1 MNPTPFKDT
10 TPISKL
16 KSKYRKFIF
25 YGFITFF
32 TFSCLLVGSV
42 FYKFNQLG
50 FFSEFEEETNFLKN
64 YEYSDNT
71 IIYDR
76 HGKVITEVFSK
87 RHSFIDIDNMP
98 PNLINAVLAIED
110 KNYFSHQGVDYT
122 SILRALSA
130 NLYSFLKNAKYSQGA
145 STITQQLVR
154 YNFLSREKSIFRKLK
169 EIFIARKVEEALSKN
184 QILELYLNT
193 LFLGHNS
200 YGVGSAS
207 LTYFNKELNKL
218 ELHELAFLAGLFQ
231 APSRYNP
238 IRNEKLSIQR
248 QRSVLKAMYRNKFIT
263 KEQLNESAQKKLIF
277 KISNPKANQ
286 NSHVSSYV
294 IESVVKLLPHRDI
307 KNKGLNIYTTLDLNI
322 QNLFNGSLATYEGKI
337 KELERKIFLE
347 KVNNITENSDPKR
360 PRIEVA
366 AITLETSSGAI
377 VNLIGG
383 RNFKVSQFNR
393 AINSRRA
400 SGSAFKPIIY
410 SLALERGRK
419 WSDVFY
425 VSPLN
430 FKGYRPKNFDSEYLT
445 ETTLLRAFYKSL
457 NTPTVE
463 LANQLGITRIIEH
476 ARKLGVTSPL
486 KAELGVALGSSDISV
501 LELAKVYSVFANDG
515 YLIEP
520 NIIERITDNLGE
532 VLFQAPPTESRSKQV
547 IDHSIAYLMHQGLK
561 SVFDYGTASA
571 YKYLHPNS
579 VGKTGTSNSARD
591 NWFCG
596 YDGNYITVVWL
607 GIENAGELPASISSS
622 SVALPLWSQFM
633 QILATS
639 NPSSNPKEKPNNV
652 ISAKVNPHFGYSD
665 INGINMWFLGD
676 KAPNLDQ
683 NNAFRKVS
691 KSSSFRRG
699 FD

>member
-1 MNPTPFKDT
+1 MNPTPFQDT
-10 TPISKL
+10 TPISTL
-16 KSKYRKFIF
+16 KSKYRKFV
-25 YGFITFF
+25 YVGFLALSAIVG
-32 TFSCLLVGSV
+32 LVFGIV
-42 FYKFNQLG
+42 LYKFNQLG
-50 FFSEFEEETNFLKN
+50 FFSEFEEETHFLKN

-76 HGKVITEVFSK
+76 HGKVITEVYSK
-87 RHSFIDIDNMP
+87 RHSFMSIENIPPTLID
-98 PNLINAVLAIED
+98 AVIAIED
-110 KNYFSHQGVDYT
+110 KNYFSHHGIDYI
-122 SILRALSA
+122 SILRAVTA
-130 NLYSFLKNAKYSQGA
+130 NLNSYIKSAKYSQGA

-154 YNFLSREKSIFRKLK
+154 YNFLSREKSIFRKMK
-169 EIFIARKVEEALSKN
+169 EIFISWKVEEKLSKN
-184 QILELYLNT
+184 EILELYLNT

-207 LTYFNKELNKL
+207 LTYFNKDLSSL

-248 QRSVLKAMYRNKFIT
+248 QRSVLKAMHKNNFIT
-263 KEQLNESAQKKLIF
+263 KEQLFAAAKKALVF

-294 IESVVKLLPHRDI
+294 IDSAIKLLPHRDI
-307 KNKGLNIYTTLDLNI
+307 KNKGLKIYTTLDLNI
-322 QNLFNGSLATYEGKI
+322 QNQIDESLAKYEGKI
-337 KELERKIFLE
+337 KEIEGKILPEE
-347 KVNNITENSDPKR
+347 KGKVTENRNFKK

-366 AITLETSSGAI
+366 AITLETKSGAI

-383 RNFKVSQFNR
+383 RDFKLSQFNR

-400 SGSAFKPIIY
+400 SGSAFKPIVY

-419 WSDVFY
+419 WSDVYY

-476 ARKLGVTSPL
+476 AQKLGVTSPL
-486 KAELGVALGSSDISV
+486 KTELGVALGSSDISV
-501 LELAKVYSVFANDG
+501 LDLARAYSVFANDG

-520 NIIERITDNLGE
+520 NIIERITDKQGE
-532 VLFQAPPTESRSKQV
+532 VLFQAPPLESRRKQV
-547 IDHSIAYLMHQGLK
+547 IDNSVAFLMHQGLK

-596 YDGNYITVVWL
+596 YDTNYITIVWL
-607 GIENAGELPASISSS
+607 GIENGGELPASISSS

-633 QILATS
+633 KLLAS
-639 NPSSNPKEKPNNV
+639 NNPSLSPKEIPNNV
-652 ISAKVNPHFGYSD
+652 ISTKVNPRFGYAD
-665 INGINMWFLGD
+665 NNGINMWFLGD
-676 KAPNLDQ
+676 KAPNLEQ
-683 NNAFRKVS
+683 NNAFKKVS